1 MKERRSPPNFSS
13 ISTDPARCL
22 SIFQIANR
30 IGPCN
35 RATITAGAR
44 IENEISLSD
53 RLGLSR
59 PTIRRAIQEL
69 VEKGLIVRRRGVG
82 TQVVQGRLTRKMA
95 LSGLYEDLSTIT
107 SIRRPSPSAYG
118 EADEDVATRLGV
130 DVGEKVLYLRRLR
143 LSDGAPV
150 ALMENY
156 IPREFD
162 SITDAQ
168 LVDHCTS
175 SCALQG
181 ATMKVARQTI
191 GARHPN
197 APGAQAAFDMFPSD
211 PVLTMD
217 QDRVR
222 APGRRSGGPATRTA
236 DLYNIEMTLVDRPGR
251 LRTTTVGGAE
261 AFGTFNALA
270 NLSQPRM

>member
-1 MKERRSPPNFSS
+1 MEGTTFPAEFFIDLDRSGPVP
-13 ISTDPARCL
+13 L
-22 SIFQIANR
+22 YFQIANR
-30 IGPCN
+30 IE
-35 RATITAGAR
+35 RAIVQGELLPGAR

-95 LSGLYEDLSTIT
+95 LSGLYEDLSHDHKHPTT
-107 SIRRPSPSAYG
+107 QPLERRIV

-168 LVDHCTS
+168 
-175 SCALQG
+175 
-181 ATMKVARQTI
+181 I
-191 GARHPN
+191 G
-197 APGAQAAFDMFPSD
+197 
-211 PVLTMD
+211 
-217 QDRVR
+217 R
-222 APGRRSGGPATRTA
+222 A
-236 DLYNIEMTLVDRPGR
+236 YV
-251 LRTTTVGGAE
+251 
-261 AFGTFNALA
+261 
-270 NLSQPRM
+270 